1 MGSLWRHRQQ
11 VTCGFIFSPKPYF
24 EKEAWSGTV
33 WGKLGGMIT
42 YPQRNSPLFMYRED
56 LGDASTANSY
66 SQILNCKITVVWGS
80 SETGRGRLFLHKAE
94 LRYAP
99 PSLSHDQ
106 LELIALLS
114 AIIQFSSVHSLSCVW
129 LFLTPWTAAQQASLS
144 IANSQSSLMSIE
156 LVMPCNHLILCHP
169 CLLLPSIFPSIRVFS
184 NKS

>member
-1 MGSLWRHRQQ
+1 
-11 VTCGFIFSPKPYF
+11 
-24 EKEAWSGTV
+24 
-33 WGKLGGMIT
+33 
-42 YPQRNSPLFMYRED
+42 MYRED

-114 AIIQFSSVHSLSCVW
+114 AIIQFSSVHSLSCV
-129 LFLTPWTAAQQASLS
+129 
-144 IANSQSSLMSIE
+144 
-156 LVMPCNHLILCHP
+156 
-169 CLLLPSIFPSIRVFS
+169 
-184 NKS
+184 